1 MNLQFWVENAD
12 SLIHQVF
19 MILMSALLGIA
30 SLLGT
35 TYNVVN
41 IFVYYIIIPS
51 SLLYFISKKTTI
63 WLNI

>member
-51 SLLYFISKKTTI
+51 SLLYFISK
-63 WLNI
+63 

>member
-41 IFVYYIIIPS
+41 IFVYYIIVPS